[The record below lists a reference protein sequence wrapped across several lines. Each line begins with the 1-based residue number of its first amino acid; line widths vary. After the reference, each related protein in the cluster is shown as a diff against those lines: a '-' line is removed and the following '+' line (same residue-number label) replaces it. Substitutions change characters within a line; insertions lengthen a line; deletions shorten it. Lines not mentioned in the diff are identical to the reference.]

1 MSQPFILKRQPEWSV
16 RSMTADQI
24 PLVVS
29 WIAGIDPLSTINVPD
44 LVADM
49 HQEFLHARSKT
60 PSEYYIGFYGQLETF
75 YMVGF
80 PFPGKAKYDSAS
92 TKWRNDYEVST
103 LLVNPALSREL
114 YLPLYHQVVK
124 FLFTREDIGRV
135 LLQIEKTNDYL
146 QSVVS
151 RLGFE
156 PYEYSKKQS
165 VSYGWYACRRADFI
179 RYT

>member
-1 MSQPFILKRQPEWSV
+1 MGSAPVQ
-16 RSMTADQI
+16 SMTADQI

-29 WIAGIDPLSTINVPD
+29 WIAGIDPLSTINEPD

-49 HQEFLHARSKT
+49 QQEFLHARTKT
-60 PSEYYIGFYGQLETF
+60 PSEYYIGFYDQLATF

-92 TKWRNDYEVST
+92 AKGRNDYEIST

-114 YLPLYHQVVK
+114 YLPLYHQAVK

-135 LLQIEKTNDYL
+135 LLQIEKTNEYL
-146 QSVVS
+146 QSVLL
-151 RLGFE
+151 RLGFQV
-156 PYEYSKKQS
+156 YEYGKKES
-165 VSYGWYACRRADFI
+165 ASYRWYACRRSNFI
-179 RYT
+179 RYACTGFRH